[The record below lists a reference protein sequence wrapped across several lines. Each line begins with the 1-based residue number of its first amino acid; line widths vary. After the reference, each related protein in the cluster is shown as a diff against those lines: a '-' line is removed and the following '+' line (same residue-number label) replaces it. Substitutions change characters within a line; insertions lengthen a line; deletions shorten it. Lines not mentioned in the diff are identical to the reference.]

1 MSEPLRDEKAT
12 PAVAFCFALNHL
24 LDAEGWARDKLAP
37 FAGEVVELR
46 APPLPRLRLTIV
58 EGGRVA
64 AGGEDP
70 ALVLTFNPGGIDAAG
85 NERLAAEAMHL
96 VRHLRWDFE
105 EDLARLAGD
114 VAAHRIAGA
123 LRDLAGAH
131 VDAARRLGAAL
142 ADYAADEQPLLVRR
156 ERLAAFGAE
165 LARLSEGIERLG
177 KRIERLG

>member
-1 MSEPLRDEKAT
+1 LSEPLRDEKAT

-24 LDAEGWARDKLAP
+24 LGAEAWAREKLAP
-37 FAGEVVELR
+37 FAGEVLELR

-58 EGGRVA
+58 EGGRVV

-70 ALVLTFNPGGIDAAG
+70 ALVLTFNLGAIDASG
-85 NERLAAEAMHL
+85 DERLAAEVMHL

-105 EDLARLAGD
+105 EDLARLVGD
-114 VAAHRIAGA
+114 VAAHRVAGA
-123 LRDLAGAH
+123 LRALAAAH
-131 VDAARRLGAAL
+131 ADAARRLGAAL

-165 LARLSEGIERLG
+165 IARLSDGIERLG
-177 KRIERLG
+177 KRVARLG

>member
-1 MSEPLRDEKAT
+1 LSEPLRDEKAT
-12 PAVAFCFALNHL
+12 PAVAFCFALNRL
-24 LDAEGWARDKLAP
+24 LGAEAWAREKLAP

-64 AGGEDP
+64 PGGEDP
-70 ALVLTFNPGGIDAAG
+70 AVVLTFNLGSIDASG
-85 NERLAAEAMHL
+85 NERLAAEVMHL

-105 EDLARLAGD
+105 EDLARLVGD

-131 VDAARRLGAAL
+131 LDAARRLGAAL
-142 ADYAADEQPLLVRR
+142 ADYAAEEQPLLVRR
-156 ERLAAFGAE
+156 DRLAAFAAE
-165 LARLSEGIERLG
+165 VARLGDGVERLG